1 MFKDTYFNLKIQNV
15 KSILGGFSMNE
26 LQFQL
31 DMAQAVN
38 QQLNSKEKMYQLV
51 CSTSRNAFIYVD
63 FSKKSLQLLGNWSN
77 FFDFSVYNENDL
89 LRIADKV
96 DSADKQNLQKLLF
109 LERSLK
115 DNYSLEVKIT
125 DSARYYEFECTVI
138 YKDKVPVEKVIRI
151 RDISK
156 SKMQNEELKYMAYYD
171 TLTGLYNRN
180 YFVRI
185 LSEWIRNAEDTNE
198 TIAVMCLDFDEF
210 KKINDGL
217 GMVAGDELVQSFGLF
232 LKDFTDD
239 RLIAAHVNDDTFYL
253 AIKNPIGNHSVEYIY
268 DLVMKRIEKPFR
280 LLGGHEIYITLC
292 AGVAEYPEAA
302 TNSLELINCS
312 EVVMFRAKELGKNQ
326 LKYFEAPIFQNFL
339 ENIDLENRLKEA
351 INMNRFILYY
361 QPQYD
366 SQTGELRGVEAL
378 IRWKDENGK
387 MISPGSF
394 IPLAEKNGLIVPIGS
409 WVLEEGIKKYAKWR
423 SKYDCKMVLSLNIS
437 ALQYKRPD
445 FVNELFDLLE
455 KYQVNP
461 KDIELEIT
469 ESVLIDDFD
478 QVVEKLHIIKDYGIK
493 ISLDDFGT
501 GFSSL
506 SYLKGLPIDTLKIDK
521 SFIDTVIEDES
532 TQVITESIVS
542 MVKKLGYETVAEG
555 VETEEQFEYLKKIE
569 CDNIQGFLLGKP
581 MPEEE
586 LVLLMEKI
594 G

>member
-1 MFKDTYFNLKIQNV
+1 
-15 KSILGGFSMNE
+15 MND

-31 DMAQAVN
+31 DMAQSVI
-38 QQLNSKEKMYQLV
+38 QHLDSKEKMYQLV

-63 FSKKSLQLLGNWSN
+63 FIKKSLSVLGNWSS
-77 FFDFSVYNENDL
+77 FFDFTITNESELMKIIETVDDSYKNDL
-89 LRIADKV
+89 QR
-96 DSADKQNLQKLLF
+96 LLF
-109 LERSLK
+109 FERTHK
-115 DNYSLEVKIT
+115 ENASLECKLEGQ
-125 DSARYYEFECTVI
+125 DKWLEYECTVI
-138 YKDKVPVEKVIRI
+138 YQDGSPVEKVIRI

-156 SKMQNEELKYMAYYD
+156 SKKQNEELQYMAYYD

-180 YFVRI
+180 YFVRV
-185 LSEWIRNAEDTNE
+185 LSEWIRNAESDNE
-198 TIAVMCLDFDEF
+198 SIAVMCLDFDDF

-217 GMVAGDELVQSFGLF
+217 GLVAGDELVQSFGLF
-232 LKDFTDD
+232 IRDMLDD
-239 RLIAAHVNDDTFYL
+239 RMIAAHVNDDTFYM
-253 AIKNPIGNHSVEYIY
+253 AIKNPIGNHSVDYIFTQV
-268 DLVMKRIEKPFR
+268 LKRLEKPFR

-292 AGVAEYPEAA
+292 AGVAEYPETA
-302 TNSLELINCS
+302 TNSLELINCA
-312 EVVMFRAKELGKNQ
+312 EVVMFRAKELGTNQ
-326 LKYFEAPIFQNFL
+326 LKYFEAPIYKDFL
-339 ENIDLENRLKEA
+339 DNVNLENRLKEA
-351 INMNRFILYY
+351 ISMNRFVLYY

-366 SQTGELRGVEAL
+366 SKSGDLRGVEAL

-387 MISPGSF
+387 LISPGNF
-394 IPLAEKNGLIVPIGS
+394 IPLAEKSGLIIPIGS
-409 WVLEEGIKKYAKWR
+409 WVLEEGIKKYAEWR
-423 SKYDCKMVLSLNIS
+423 KKYDCNMVLSLNIS

-445 FVNELFDLLE
+445 FVNNLFDLLE
-455 KYQVNP
+455 RYQVNP

-478 QVVEKLHIIKDYGIK
+478 QVVEKLHVIKDYGIK

-521 SFIDTVIEDES
+521 SFIDTVIDDES

-555 VETEEQFEYLKKIE
+555 VETKEQYEYLKKIE
-569 CDNIQGFLLGKP
+569 CDNIQGFLLGRP

-586 LVLLMEKI
+586 LVMLMEHN

>member
-1 MFKDTYFNLKIQNV
+1 
-15 KSILGGFSMNE
+15 MND

-31 DMAQAVN
+31 DMAQSVI
-38 QQLNSKEKMYQLV
+38 QHLDSKEKMYQLV

-63 FSKKSLQLLGNWSN
+63 FLKKSLSILGNWSS
-77 FFDFSVYNENDL
+77 FFDFTISNESELIKIIETVEDGYKND
-89 LRIADKV
+89 
-96 DSADKQNLQKLLF
+96 LQKLLF
-109 LERSLK
+109 FERTHK
-115 DNYSLEVKIT
+115 ENASLECKLEGK
-125 DSARYYEFECTVI
+125 DKWLEFECTII
-138 YKDKVPVEKVIRI
+138 YQDGSPVEKVIRI

-156 SKMQNEELKYMAYYD
+156 SKKQNEELQYMAYYD

-180 YFVRI
+180 YFVRV
-185 LSEWIRNAEDTNE
+185 LSEWIRNAENDNE
-198 TIAVMCLDFDEF
+198 SIAVMCLDFDNF

-217 GMVAGDELVQSFGLF
+217 GLVAGDELVQSFGLF
-232 LKDFTDD
+232 LRDMLDD
-239 RLIAAHVNDDTFYL
+239 RMIAAHVNDDTFYM
-253 AIKNPIGNHSVEYIY
+253 AIKNPIGKHSVDYFFNQV
-268 DLVMKRIEKPFR
+268 LKRLEKPFR

-292 AGVAEYPEAA
+292 AGVAEYPETA
-302 TNSLELINCS
+302 TNCLELINCA
-312 EVVMFRAKELGKNQ
+312 EVVMFRAKELGTNQ
-326 LKYFEAPIFQNFL
+326 LKYFEAPIYKDFL
-339 ENIDLENRLKEA
+339 DNVNLENRLKEA
-351 INMNRFILYY
+351 ISMNRFVLYY
-361 QPQYD
+361 QPQFD
-366 SQTGELRGVEAL
+366 SKSGDLRGVEAL

-387 MISPGSF
+387 MISPGCF
-394 IPLAEKNGLIVPIGS
+394 IPLAEKSGLIIPIGS
-409 WVLEEGIKKYAKWR
+409 WVLEEGIKKYAEWR
-423 SKYDCKMVLSLNIS
+423 KKYDCNMVLSLNIS

-445 FVNELFDLLE
+445 FVNYLFDLLE

-478 QVVEKLHIIKDYGIK
+478 QVVEKLHVIKDYGIK

-521 SFIDTVIEDES
+521 SFIDTVIDDES

-555 VETEEQFEYLKKIE
+555 VETKEQYEYLKKIE

-586 LVLLMEKI
+586 LVMLMEHN

>member
-1 MFKDTYFNLKIQNV
+1 
-15 KSILGGFSMNE
+15 MND

-31 DMAQAVN
+31 DMAQSVI
-38 QQLNSKEKMYQLV
+38 QHLDSKEKMYQLV

-63 FSKKSLQLLGNWSN
+63 FLKKSLSVLGNWSS
-77 FFDFSVYNENDL
+77 FFDFTVSNESELIKIIEAVEDDYRND
-89 LRIADKV
+89 
-96 DSADKQNLQKLLF
+96 LQKLLF
-109 LERSLK
+109 FERTK
-115 DNYSLEVKIT
+115 KENDSLECKLEGK
-125 DSARYYEFECTVI
+125 DKWLEFECTII
-138 YKDKVPVEKVIRI
+138 YQNGNPIEKVIRI

-156 SKMQNEELKYMAYYD
+156 SKKQNEELQYMAYYD

-180 YFVRI
+180 YFVRV
-185 LSEWIRNAEDTNE
+185 LSEWIRNAENDQE
-198 TIAVMCLDFDEF
+198 SIAVMCLDFDDF

-217 GMVAGDELVQSFGLF
+217 GLVAGDELVQSFGLF
-232 LKDFTDD
+232 LRDMLDD
-239 RLIAAHVNDDTFYL
+239 RMIAAHVNDDTFYM
-253 AIKNPIGNHSVEYIY
+253 AIKNPIGNHSVDYIF
-268 DLVMKRIEKPFR
+268 DQVLKRLEKPFR

-292 AGVAEYPEAA
+292 AGVAEYPETA
-302 TNSLELINCS
+302 TNSLELINCA
-312 EVVMFRAKELGKNQ
+312 EVVMFRAKELGTNQ
-326 LKYFEAPIFQNFL
+326 LKYFEAPIYKDFL
-339 ENIDLENRLKEA
+339 DNVNLENRLKEA
-351 INMNRFILYY
+351 ISMNRFVLYY

-366 SQTGELRGVEAL
+366 SKTGDLRGVEAL

-387 MISPGSF
+387 MISPGCF
-394 IPLAEKNGLIVPIGS
+394 IPLAEKSGLIIPIGS
-409 WVLEEGIKKYAKWR
+409 WVLEEGIKKYAEWR
-423 SKYDCKMVLSLNIS
+423 KKYDCNMVLSLNIS

-445 FVNELFDLLE
+445 FVNNLFDLLE

-478 QVVEKLHIIKDYGIK
+478 QVVEKLHVIKDYGIK

-521 SFIDTVIEDES
+521 SFIDTVIDDES

-586 LVLLMEKI
+586 LVSLMEHN